1 MNPVERVIK
10 MRECSRVERCHT
22 LPHHGSYTDGQH
34 SHDMVSLY
42 LVLCPEPSL
51 EVVKAIHVH
60 DYGERWCGDMPAP
73 TKWAE
78 PDLGRLLQR
87 LEEGCVQR
95 LGFETTLTTTE
106 LEWLKALDGLEVFLW
121 ANDQVAMGNRN
132 AQNVIDNI
140 NLNFQTAKLPQPV
153 RDFLRDYQWTR
164 TSDLLNNP
172 K

>member
-1 MNPVERVIK
+1 MNPVERIIK
-10 MRECSRVERCHT
+10 MRECSHVERCHT
-22 LPHHGSYTDGQH
+22 LPHVGSYTDGQH

-42 LVLCPEPSL
+42 LVLCPKPSL

-60 DYGERWCGDMPAP
+60 DYGERWVGDLPAP

-78 PDLGRLLQR
+78 PEIGRILQR
-87 LEEGCVQR
+87 LEAGCISR

-106 LEWLKALDGLEVFLW
+106 MEWLKALDGLEVFLW
-121 ANDQVAMGNRN
+121 AQDQVAMGNRN

-140 NLNFQTAKLPQPV
+140 NLNFKTAKLPQPV
-153 RDFLRDYQWTR
+153 RDFLDNYQWTR
-164 TSDLLNNP
+164 TSDLLNG